1 MMAYGCETN
10 SGQLRSVLVK
20 SPRAAHRNQQR
31 VAGEWQRL
39 NYPAEPHYGRVVQQH
54 EALVTLLKQAG
65 TEVHELPPSDDTGL
79 DSVYTHDPVIVTR
92 RGAVLCRMGKDARAT
107 EPEAAGEWLASVD
120 IPILGRIHGPGLL
133 EGGDL
138 IWLDGRTVAV
148 GEGYRTNAEGI
159 RQLRALLAGLAEEVI
174 AVPLPHWTGPAD
186 CLHLMS
192 LISPVAPDLAVVYSR
207 LLPVPFRQL
216 LVDRGIELVEV
227 PDEEYETMACNVLPV
242 APRRCIMLE
251 GNPKTR
257 AALESAG
264 AEVWTFDG
272 SDICLLG
279 GGGPTCL
286 TRPLLRT

>member
-1 MMAYGCETN
+1 MMAYGCET
-10 SGQLRSVLVK
+10 STGQLRSVLVK
-20 SPRAAHRNQQR
+20 SPRAAHQTPER
-31 VAGEWQRL
+31 VAAEWRRL
-39 NYPAEPHYGRVVQQH
+39 NYPAAPDL
-54 EALVTLLKQAG
+54 ALVTRQHDALLALLKEAG
-65 TEVHELPPSDDTGL
+65 TEIHQLPASGDTGL

-92 RGAVLCRMGKDARAT
+92 RGAILCRMGKDARTT

-159 RQLRALLAGLAEEVI
+159 RQLRALLAGLADEI
-174 AVPLPHWTGPAD
+174 ILVPLPHWTGPAD

-192 LISPVAPDLAVVYSR
+192 LISPIAPDLAVVYSR

-227 PDEEYETMACNVLPV
+227 PDEEYDTMACNVLPV
-242 APRRCIMLE
+242 APRQCIMLE

-257 AALESAG
+257 AALEAAG
-264 AEVWTFDG
+264 ARVWTLDG
-272 SDICLLG
+272 SDICLKG

>member
-1 MMAYGCETN
+1 MMAYGCEN
-10 SGQLRSVLVK
+10 STGPLRSVLVK
-20 SPRAAHRNQQR
+20 SPRHAHRDAER
-31 VAGEWQRL
+31 VAAGWQAL
-39 NYPAEPHYGRVVQQH
+39 NYPAEPDFARVVHQH
-54 EALVTLLKQAG
+54 DALVELLRKAAV
-65 TEVHELPPSDDTGL
+65 EIHELPPTDDTGM
-79 DSVYTHDPVIVTR
+79 DSVYTHDSVIVTR
-92 RGAVLCRMGKDARAT
+92 RGAILCRMGKEARAS

-159 RQLRALLAGLAEEVI
+159 RQVRALLAGLAEEVI
-174 AVPLPHWTGPAD
+174 AVPLPHWTGPRD

-192 LISPVAPDLAVVYSR
+192 MISPVAPDLAVVYSR

-227 PDEEYETMACNVLPV
+227 PDEEYDTMACNVLPV
-242 APRRCIMLE
+242 GPRQCVMLD
-251 GNPKTR
+251 GNPRTR
-257 AALESAG
+257 RALEAAG

-272 SDICLLG
+272 SEICLKG